1 MTVIGSYRGLP
12 ITDAES
18 LVEAELPLPEPR
30 AHDLLVKVAAVSV
43 NPADVKRRAAASTTK
58 TPTVLGFD
66 AAGTVVALGPEASGH
81 AIGDEVYYA
90 GDVTRPGS
98 NAEYHAVDSRIVGR
112 KPSTLTWAEAAA
124 VPLTT
129 ITAWEAMTDKFG
141 LTSASRGTLLVVAGA
156 GGVGSMLVQ
165 LAKKTTQLTV
175 VATASRQESRDWVH
189 LLGADLVVDHS
200 DDFAANVL
208 ARIPEG
214 ADYIFSPYS
223 KGNVEAYA
231 EISKPFGEIC
241 AIDGH
246 PDLDLQPLMRKSI
259 SWHWEWMFTRSSF
272 ETADITVQRDLL
284 NRAAEMFDSGDL
296 RSTLTTELVGF
307 TPENMRQA
315 HEIVESGHT
324 IGKVVVTRS

>member
-1 MTVIGSYRGLP
+1 
-12 ITDAES
+12 
-18 LVEAELPLPEPR
+18 
-30 AHDLLVKVAAVSV
+30 
-43 NPADVKRRAAASTTK
+43 
-58 TPTVLGFD
+58 
-66 AAGTVVALGPEASGH
+66 
-81 AIGDEVYYA
+81 
-90 GDVTRPGS
+90 
-98 NAEYHAVDSRIVGR
+98 
-112 KPSTLTWAEAAA
+112 
-124 VPLTT
+124 
-129 ITAWEAMTDKFG
+129 
-141 LTSASRGTLLVVAGA
+141 
-156 GGVGSMLVQ
+156 
-165 LAKKTTQLTV
+165 LTV